1 MSETT
6 KKVFNEIV
14 KGKKYT
20 DKELALFALGLSEE
34 EVAEVLE
41 SDKRIDKG
49 EKLFELS
56 DDQKKIEKKYKNCG
70 TRTVKTAYGQTQTKE
85 RKADAD
91 KRMLIDALAETLK
104 NYADGGII
112 EITNAEREIELVFH
126 NRKFKI
132 VLSAPRKQ
140 FTECSQ
146 RIYTL

>member
-1 MSETT
+1 MKLNADT
-6 KKVFNEIV
+6 KK
-14 KGKKYT
+14 KM
-20 DKELALFALGLSEE
+20 LALKNLGLTDEE
-34 EVAEVLE
+34 IIKVIEDDE
-41 SDKRIDKG
+41 KIDKG

-56 DDQKKIEKKYKNCG
+56 DDQKKAEKKYKNCG

-85 RKADAD
+85 KKVDAD
-91 KRMLIDALAETLK
+91 KRMLIDALTEKLE
-104 NYADGGII
+104 NYADNG
-112 EITNAEREIELVFH
+112 TVTVNNAEREIELVFH